1 MKKLKTVLKV
11 LAVVIVAAFVVIQFF
26 AIDKTV
32 PATVQADTL
41 AVAVTVPPNVNA
53 ILERSCNDCHTNNT
67 VYPWYSNVQPFG
79 WFLQNHINDGRR
91 HLNMSQFGTYA
102 ANRKVKK
109 LEEVCEQVQSR
120 EMPLPSYL
128 WIHRDSVL
136 SDADIKVLCDWSNE
150 VKSKISD

>member
-1 MKKLKTVLKV
+1 MKTVLKE
-11 LAVVIVAAFVVIQFF
+11 LAVLLVVTFAVIQFF
-26 AIDKTV
+26 GIDKRG

-41 AVAVTVPPNVNA
+41 GAAVTVPANVNA
-53 ILERSCNDCHTNNT
+53 ILERSCNDCHTNST

-91 HLNMSQFGTYA
+91 HLNLSQFGTYA
-102 ANRKVKK
+102 SNRKVKK
-109 LEEVCEQVQSR
+109 RDEVCEQVQSR

-150 VKSKISD
+150 VKSKISE